1 MGRRDKDRENN
12 KRRSQVPKELSI
24 QPLPP
29 QHAIDIKEIVR
40 ALAQKVALSA
50 TVSAVAGASTVTLDN
65 GPEAKALVEIALNSW
80 RLKRRMEDPETH
92 EPIEGMGLYYR
103 HVDAIQKG
111 LDSLGLTIKDPTN
124 ETYGAQQK
132 AIAFEPTPGI
142 QKETVVKTIKPTIQF
157 RGQLLERGEV
167 IVGTPM
173 SQESHT

>member
-12 KRRSQVPKELSI
+12 KRRSQVPKKISI
-24 QPLPP
+24 QHVPP
-29 QHAIDIKEIVR
+29 QRAIDIKEYVH
-40 ALAQKVALSA
+40 ALAQKALLSA
-50 TVSAVAGASTVTLDN
+50 TESTMAIAPAVTVDD
-65 GPEAKALVEIALNSW
+65 GPAVKALVEIALNSW
-80 RLKRRMEDPETH
+80 RLKRRMEDPETR

-111 LDSLGLTIKDPTN
+111 LDALGITIKDPTN

-167 IVGTPM
+167 IVGTPISPE
-173 SQESHT
+173 SQA